1 VNAVH
6 QPYSSRPTLP
16 APDCPH
22 DIHMSNGPA
31 ARAGTGAH
39 PDTRRRAYPTAPRS
53 RPAGSRLSRE
63 CRGQILFQL
72 ALLTPLLLALLGLVA
87 DGGLA
92 YARYR
97 RAQNAVDLA
106 AQAAAQEIDTAHF
119 IQTNQVRLSASRAT
133 ATGWWVGW
141 ANGQGGAVRITSVE
155 VTLPRTVRVVGQTE
169 LPTLFMQAL
178 GFPDRTITVVGEAHN
193 TYGIRNELP

>member
-1 VNAVH
+1 M
-6 QPYSSRPTLP
+6 S
-16 APDCPH
+16 
-22 DIHMSNGPA
+22 MSNGPA
-31 ARAGTGAH
+31 GCAATGTH
-39 PDTRRRAYPTAPRS
+39 PDGHRRTSELPAVAPAPRS
-53 RPAGSRLSRE
+53 RPAAPRLSRE
-63 CRGQILFQL
+63 CRGQVLFQL
-72 ALLTPLLLALLGLVA
+72 ALITPLLLALLGLVA

-119 IQTNQVRLSASRAT
+119 VQTNQVRLSSSRAA

-155 VTLPRTVRVVGQTE
+155 VIAPRTVRVVGQTE

-178 GFPDRTITVVGEAHN
+178 GFPARIITVIGKAHN
-193 TYGIRNELP
+193 TYGIRSELP